1 MPPSAQAPKPS
12 RTQVRLAAA
21 AGRATDALCNYDNT
35 IQLASGRPWD
45 TLIYAS
51 EDHNG
56 AHMPRSRPPLVSLSL
71 MTISVHE
78 AGHAVAHLLYK
89 IPMKHVSVIPEG
101 ESGGHVLSAD
111 KRRDTILNQNWN
123 ERRSRSYAE
132 RLIKCALAGEV
143 AQNKYKPSSFHQI
156 HSSHDWENA
165 VSFASSQSGSFEEA
179 MAWCNLLLIQT
190 KQDLCIEYNSAAIV
204 QLARRLKSDK
214 ILSSREARR
223 IAELAKGGPI

>member
-1 MPPSAQAPKPS
+1 M
-12 RTQVRLAAA
+12 TQVWLAASP
-21 AGRATDALCNYDNT
+21 GGATDALCNYDNT

-51 EDHNG
+51 DDHNG

-71 MTISVHE
+71 MTICVHE

-111 KRRDTILNQNWN
+111 KHRHTILSQKGNQ
-123 ERRSRSYAE
+123 RRSRSYAE
-132 RLIKCALAGEV
+132 RKIKCALAGEI
-143 AQNKYKPSSFHQI
+143 AQRKYKPSSVQPI
-156 HSSHDWENA
+156 HSSHDWQNA
-165 VSFASSQSGSFEEA
+165 ISFASMESGSFEEA

-190 KQDLCIEYNSAAIV
+190 RQELLIDYNWAAIIL
-204 QLARRLKSDK
+204 LARRLKSDRF
-214 ILSSREARR
+214 LSSWQARQTVGLSR
-223 IAELAKGGPI
+223 SLSGAD